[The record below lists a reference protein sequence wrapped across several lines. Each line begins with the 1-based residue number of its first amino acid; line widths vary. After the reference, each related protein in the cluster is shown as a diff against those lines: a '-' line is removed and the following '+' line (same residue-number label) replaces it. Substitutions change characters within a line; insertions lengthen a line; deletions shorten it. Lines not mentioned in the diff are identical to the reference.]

1 MLNSS
6 RDFKKSAHLPHSKNE
21 HSSPLR
27 KGIGKKD
34 TLFPSLN
41 EIHSKFKNNT
51 DYNIFNDTLGINHTS
66 KQNLI
71 SRSSIKFA
79 GSEILKTFNFALNPV
94 LSFKSFSL
102 YYLRI
107 FIEKNNCKAT

>member
-6 RDFKKSAHLPHSKNE
+6 RDFKKSAHLPHTKNE
-21 HSSPLR
+21 YSSPLR
-27 KGIGKKD
+27 KKKKKKD

-41 EIHSKFKNNT
+41 EIHSKYKSNT
-51 DYNIFNDTLGINHTS
+51 DYNIFNETLGINPTS

-71 SRSSIKFA
+71 SRASIKFA

-94 LSFKSFSL
+94 LL
-102 YYLRI
+102 
-107 FIEKNNCKAT
+107 